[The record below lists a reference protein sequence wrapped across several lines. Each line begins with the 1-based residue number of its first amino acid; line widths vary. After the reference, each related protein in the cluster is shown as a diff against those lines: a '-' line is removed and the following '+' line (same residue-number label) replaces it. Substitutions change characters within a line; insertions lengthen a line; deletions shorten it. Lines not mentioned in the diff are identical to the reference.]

1 MQKEALFMISRQQL
15 GGKLPL
21 TEQIWDISKHFS
33 WKSEQNQ
40 KNYFGF
46 LRLWLLFIAY
56 ILSFM
61 RTGFLMAKIHLFISN
76 MFI

>member
-46 LRLWLLFIAY
+46 LRLWLL
-56 ILSFM
+56 LS
-61 RTGFLMAKIHLFISN
+61 
-76 MFI
+76 